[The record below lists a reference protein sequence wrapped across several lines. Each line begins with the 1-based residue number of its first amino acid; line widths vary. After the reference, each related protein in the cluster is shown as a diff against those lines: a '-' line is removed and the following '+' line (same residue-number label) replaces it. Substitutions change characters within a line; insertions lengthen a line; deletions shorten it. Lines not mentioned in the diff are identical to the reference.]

1 MPSNQFRALTRKV
14 CSKFVKQM
22 FAIIKGIDT
31 SATITSA
38 SGMQIKST
46 KDFPKGKK
54 FSDAFKPIQSIN
66 TKSVMKQMFAIIK
79 DIDTSTTISSA
90 LLACRLSQQKKFSD
104 AFKSIQSINTKSV
117 KMVFRVSTS
126 IPFQSIKCRHTHL
139 FLDFLRA
146 KNMFHPRNLEVH
158 REEEMDELVGDLQ
171 VKFVEPVLE
180 SRDEVAAIDP
190 TKVME
195 ICWWWRLQSLTI
207 ANTRS
212 SQQCSTRG
220 IKA

>member
-1 MPSNQFRALTRKV
+1 
-14 CSKFVKQM
+14 M

-46 KDFPKGKK
+46 KDFPKVKQ
-54 FSDAFKPIQSIN
+54 FSDSFKP
-66 TKSVMKQMFAIIK
+66 
-79 DIDTSTTISSA
+79 
-90 LLACRLSQQKKFSD
+90 
-104 AFKSIQSINTKSV
+104 IQSINTKSV

-180 SRDEVAAIDP
+180 SRDEFAPIDP

-195 ICWWWRLQSLTI
+195 ICW
-207 ANTRS
+207 
-212 SQQCSTRG
+212 
-220 IKA
+220 

>member
-1 MPSNQFRALTRKV
+1 
-14 CSKFVKQM
+14 M

-126 IPFQSIKCRHTHL
+126 TPFLSIKCRHTHL
-139 FLDFLRA
+139 FLMDFLRA
-146 KNMFHPRNLEVH
+146 KNMA
-158 REEEMDELVGDLQ
+158 DQ
-171 VKFVEPVLE
+171 VNQGLPE
-180 SRDEVAAIDP
+180 SKAIF
-190 TKVME
+190 
-195 ICWWWRLQSLTI
+195 WRLQTNSEH
-207 ANTRS
+207 
-212 SQQCSTRG
+212 QHEKCEDG
-220 IKA
+220 F